1 MEEQTMGLEPED
13 IRNHQFKVR
22 FRGYDVKEVGE
33 FLQSAADEL
42 ESKLQDATRLQEQ
55 IDRINT
61 EIKSKE
67 QEEEARMKKAAKE
80 LADIELQCAKMLKEA
95 RITADEILK
104 DAKIELKNIKG
115 EIESTRRLKEQLDK
129 YFRSFVDFNTK
140 LLDLWQ
146 KESGETID
154 FQDSEE
160 TVDFLSHDFD

>member
-42 ESKLQDATRLQEQ
+42 ESKIQDATRLQEQ

-80 LADIELQCAKMLKEA
+80 LADIELQCANMLKEA

-104 DAKIELKNIKG
+104 DAKIELDNIKG

-129 YFRSFVDFNTK
+129 YFRSFINFNMR
-140 LLDLWQ
+140 LFDLWQ
-146 KESGETID
+146 KESGESID
-154 FQDSEE
+154 FQNSEE